1 MKTEEP
7 QEPQDPPKKSP
18 KPLRPKTL
26 RTAFLCFGLAAW
38 MLVLAFLSVPLYQ
51 WFCQVTGFGGVTQ
64 IATSGNGPILEETME
79 VRFDA
84 SLAEDMP
91 WEFAPVD
98 RKVEVR
104 IGETITIFYEAY
116 NPTDAP
122 TAGQATFNVYPYSM
136 GSYFSKI
143 ECFCFQK
150 QVLEAGERV
159 QMPVTFFIDADM
171 MTDEDAQAVRAVTLS
186 YTFHVSD

>member
-7 QEPQDPPKKSP
+7 QEPQEPPKKSP
-18 KPLRPKTL
+18 KPL

-171 MTDEDAQAVRAVTLS
+171 MTDEDAAAVRAVTLS
-186 YTFHVSD
+186 YTFHVSDIE

>member
-7 QEPQDPPKKSP
+7 QEPPKKSP
-18 KPLRPKTL
+18 KPL

-186 YTFHVSD
+186 YTFHVSDIE

>member
-7 QEPQDPPKKSP
+7 QEPPKKSP
-18 KPLRPKTL
+18 KPL

-84 SLAEDMP
+84 SLAEYMQC
-91 WEFAPVD
+91 EFSTVD
-98 RKVEVR
+98 RKV
-104 IGETITIFYEAY
+104 
-116 NPTDAP
+116 
-122 TAGQATFNVYPYSM
+122 
-136 GSYFSKI
+136 
-143 ECFCFQK
+143 
-150 QVLEAGERV
+150 
-159 QMPVTFFIDADM
+159 
-171 MTDEDAQAVRAVTLS
+171 
-186 YTFHVSD
+186 